1 MTNKMT
7 KWGVGPKFT
16 IYAVIYCLIMYGL
29 TIYFDPLLRITKTLN
44 LSYPSLVMIGVIL
57 IVLGIPFYLS
67 SLISVMRGFKEGR
80 LVTNGVYGMCR
91 HPVYAAWVVFF
102 VPGIALFMDS
112 WAFLSAPFIMYLMA
126 RILVAEEDVYL
137 KEIFG
142 QEYVAYE
149 QNVPAFLPYGWI
161 KRKTT

>member
-44 LSYPSLVMIGVIL
+44 LPYPSLVMIGVIL